1 VRPCIKYLLLSF
13 ALLAVNNTPGACGA
27 KKSDANANRAAVE
40 KSDANRA
47 GVEKPDAN
55 SAGAGRAAMIQSGT
69 WGGKGILVQVTDDG
83 ATVEYDCAHGTI
95 ERLEFKGDGFEARGT
110 HTFESFGPTRAGD
123 ESARPA
129 RYTGRV
135 SGDEMTL
142 TVTLT
147 DTLQEVGTFSLAR
160 GRRVRIVKC
169 K

>member
-1 VRPCIKYLLLSF
+1 MRPCIKYLLLSF

-27 KKSDANANRAAVE
+27 KKSDATRASEANRAGVE

-47 GVEKPDAN
+47 GVE
-55 SAGAGRAAMIQSGT
+55 RAAMIQSGT
-69 WGGKGILVQVTDDG
+69 WGGKGIVLQVTEDG
-83 ATVEYDCAHGTI
+83 ATVDYDCAHGTV
-95 ERLEFKGDGFEARGT
+95 ERIEFKGDGFEARGT
-110 HTFESFGPTRAGD
+110 HTFESFGPTRGGG

-147 DTLQEVGTFSLAR
+147 DTLQEVGTFSLTR